1 MPDARGLHHGE
12 TLQWLAMAA
21 GPLLAVVLAAYLLA
35 ASRVRRR
42 WPPARTAAFMAGA
55 VVVAGAL
62 VVDGRRSFAAHAVQH
77 LLLGM
82 VAPALFALG
91 APVTLALQAG
101 GATTRRRLL
110 RVLHSRPAAVLCS
123 PLVAWALFGGSMLAL
138 YLTPLYRL
146 SLDNALLH
154 EALHAHFLVAGSLFF
169 WPVLGID
176 PLPRRLPHAAR
187 LLMVFLTIP
196 FHAVLGIA
204 LLSSGPLAPEHSL
217 ADHRAGTGALWGA
230 GDLLGLV
237 AVLIVTAQWMS
248 HEERQAAREDRRA
261 DEAAHLAA
269 GPPGPQG

>member
-1 MPDARGLHHGE
+1 
-12 TLQWLAMAA
+12 MAS
-21 GPLLAVVLAAYLLA
+21 GPLLAVVLAGYLLA
-35 ASRVRRR
+35 ASRVHRR
-42 WPPARTAAFMAGA
+42 WPAARTAAFVGGV

-62 VVDGRRSFAAHAVQH
+62 VIDGRRSFAAHAIQH

-101 GATTRRRLL
+101 GGTARRRLL
-110 RVLHSRPAAVLCS
+110 RVLHSRAAAVLCN

-146 SLDNALLH
+146 SLDNAVVH
-154 EALHAHFLVAGSLFF
+154 EALHVHFLVAGSLFF
-169 WPVLGID
+169 WPVLGVD
-176 PLPRRLPHAAR
+176 PLPRRLPHGAR

-196 FHAVLGIA
+196 FHAVLGIS
-204 LLSSGPLAPEHSL
+204 LLNSGPLAPEHSL

-237 AVLIVTAQWMS
+237 AVLVVTAQWMG

-261 DEAAHLAA
+261 DEAARLAA
-269 GPPGPQG
+269 GQAGAS